1 MGYSMIGLSDEAFVE
16 EWCKRWCKGKAQSFV
31 AKGEEPLPKLI
42 KMLNTA
48 VKRGMVSRSTLQV
61 LLREVENES
70 VSPFANWADYGSR
83 VTRLH
88 ELKNSL
94 GF

>member
-42 KMLNTA
+42 KTLNTA
-48 VKRGMVSRSTLQV
+48 VK
-61 LLREVENES
+61 
-70 VSPFANWADYGSR
+70 YGIS
-83 VTRLH
+83 LH
-88 ELKNSL
+88 SSGAFEGS
-94 GF
+94 